1 MNGGSQ
7 GAQVEPPAFVFDSEL
22 LQEAY
27 VLARCAHDDQR
38 RRDGGPYLGHPI
50 AVAVRLHE
58 EGYGEQVLAAALL
71 HDVVEDAE
79 LEIGDVVRRFGVGVG
94 ELVAALTE
102 DPSIEDWETRKR
114 ALRRQVAEAGPDAV
128 AIYVADKLS
137 NVRDLCRAYDRIG
150 AAAGESYEVPLEVR
164 VRAWREDSE
173 MAAEAV
179 PDLGS
184 IAELRSELT
193 RLANQR
199 ATASAQPQG

>member
-7 GAQVEPPAFVFDSEL
+7 GAQVETPAFVFDSEL

-27 VLARCAHDDQR
+27 ALARCAHDDQR

-71 HDVVEDAE
+71 HDVVEDAG
-79 LEIGDVVRRFGVGVG
+79 LEIGDVARRFGVGVG

-102 DPSIEDWETRKR
+102 DPSIEDWEKRKR
-114 ALRRQVAEAGPDAV
+114 GLRRQVAEAGPDAV

-164 VRAWREDSE
+164 VRAWREDAE

-184 IAELRSELT
+184 VAELRSELT
-193 RLANQR
+193 RLAHQR

>member
-7 GAQVEPPAFVFDSEL
+7 GTEIGTPSFVFDSEL

-38 RRDGGPYLGHPI
+38 RRDGGPYVGHPVG
-50 AVAVRLHE
+50 VALRLHE
-58 EGYGEQVLAAALL
+58 EGYGEQVVAAALL

-102 DPSIEDWETRKR
+102 DPSIEDWEARKR
-114 ALRRQVAEAGPDAV
+114 ALRRQVAAAGPDAV
-128 AIYVADKLS
+128 AIYVGDKLS
-137 NVRDLCRAYDRIG
+137 NVHELCRAYDRVG
-150 AAAGESYEVPLEVR
+150 AAASESYEVPLEVR
-164 VRAWREDSE
+164 IRAWWEDAE

-179 PDLGS
+179 PGLGS
-184 IAELRSELT
+184 VGELRSELT
-193 RLANQR
+193 RLEQQR
-199 ATASAQPQG
+199 ATAGAQSQG